1 MVMNNTCK
9 VKSSKLVKFYFILNT
24 SWTQTHHKFEL
35 HKQVLIQKQLSFLEF
50 IVKQKKKNEKKKE
63 SCLLALKSCKRK
75 MIKVAIFLKIK
86 IKEL

>member
-35 HKQVLIQKQLSFLEF
+35 HKQVLIQKQLSFFES
-50 IVKQKKKNEKKKE
+50 IVKELKWKEKRKVPP
-63 SCLLALKSCKRK
+63 CFKSFKRK